1 MKYRVVF
8 DDFKTFEED
17 GYPNEFQDCVYIS
30 KDGRIGIG
38 KWTKGI
44 DYIDEAPNGYFRCG
58 GGVDFEEDLVAWSP
72 VHDKEPQSL
81 DDMLDIKE
89 GATVEEYVSVMTDA
103 LQEAMQVQKKY
114 EAALKELADENQF
127 LADVITENKLAR
139 KVVEK
144 RKQREQ
150 AKEIF
155 NNNSDKEDENL
166 SLAERIERAKKGH

>member
-1 MKYRVVF
+1 MSR
-8 DDFKTFEED
+8 
-17 GYPNEFQDCVYIS
+17 S
-30 KDGRIGIG
+30 KE
-38 KWTKGI
+38 I
-44 DYIDEAPNGYFRCG
+44 DYYLRR
-58 GGVDFEEDLVAWSP
+58 
-72 VHDKEPQSL
+72 HDYDSYIVL
-81 DDMLDIKE
+81 DDDSSLFDE

-127 LADVITENKLAR
+127 FADVITENKLAR

-144 RKQREQ
+144 RKQSEQ